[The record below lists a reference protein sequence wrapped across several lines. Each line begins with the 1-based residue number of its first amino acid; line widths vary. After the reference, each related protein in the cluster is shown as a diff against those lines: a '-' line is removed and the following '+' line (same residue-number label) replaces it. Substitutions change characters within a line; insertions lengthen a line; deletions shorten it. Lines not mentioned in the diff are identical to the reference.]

1 MKRIQLKRKKM
12 TRKSQSQSLRSQTS
26 RKRSRLRTKEER
38 LQSRWYIRLILK
50 SNTQNKQDPSC
61 ATYSFIEEDHTL
73 GNSLRYL
80 LMANTNTSFCGYTIP
95 HPSESVMNLRLQT
108 NGAKANDVIK
118 GSLKDLATLC
128 DILSENYERALE
140 EFKQKSKK

>member
-1 MKRIQLKRKKM
+1 MSDVSDKIMDEENPVEEEEDDEEIAESESQISDQQEKIQTENQGRKVTVQM
-12 TRKSQSQSLRSQTS
+12 
-26 RKRSRLRTKEER
+26 
-38 LQSRWYIRLILK
+38 
-50 SNTQNKQDPSC
+50 NKQDPSC